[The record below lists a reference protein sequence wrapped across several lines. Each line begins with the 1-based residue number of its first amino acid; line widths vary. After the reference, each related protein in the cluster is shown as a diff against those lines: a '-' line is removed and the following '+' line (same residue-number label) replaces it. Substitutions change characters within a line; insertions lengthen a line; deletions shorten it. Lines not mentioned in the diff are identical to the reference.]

1 MGQHLSDLSDFEL
14 PRSRVAVLL
23 AHFSDLG
30 DEREPQRV
38 MYPLHE
44 VLLLVTCATICS
56 CDDFDEIAAWGEYHL
71 AFLRKFSE
79 FHFGIPCE
87 RWLRILVNRS
97 IRFCLANASTTVV

>member
-23 AHFSDLG
+23 DHFSDLG

-38 MYPLHE
+38 RYPLHE

-56 CDDFDEIAAWGEYHL
+56 CDDFDEIAVSTPMPSSLPIWRH
-71 AFLRKFSE
+71 FS
-79 FHFGIPCE
+79 G
-87 RWLRILVNRS
+87 S
-97 IRFCLANASTTVV
+97 G